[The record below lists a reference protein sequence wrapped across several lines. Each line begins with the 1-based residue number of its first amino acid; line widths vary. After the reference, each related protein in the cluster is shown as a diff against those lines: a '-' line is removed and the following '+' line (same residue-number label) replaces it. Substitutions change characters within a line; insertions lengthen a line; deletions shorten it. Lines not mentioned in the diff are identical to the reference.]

1 MEDASTL
8 LRMEGSVFHII
19 IIEQCLLGVN
29 EFELLRIGRE
39 MDLPVIVI
47 GKYIVFVFF
56 LDMYVIFCFINNFVN
71 LTSQYL

>member
-39 MDLPVIVI
+39 MDLPVI
-47 GKYIVFVFF
+47 GKYTGCVFF
-56 LDMYVIFCFINNFVN
+56 LDK
-71 LTSQYL
+71 

>member
-29 EFELLRIGRE
+29 AFELLRIGRE
-39 MDLPVIVI
+39 MDLPVI
-47 GKYIVFVFF
+47 GKYSMCVCVCVSWICMSFSVS
-56 LDMYVIFCFINNFVN
+56 
-71 LTSQYL
+71 LTIL

>member
-8 LRMEGSVFHII
+8 LRMERSVFDII

-29 EFELLRIGRE
+29 EFELLQIGRE
-39 MDLPVIVI
+39 MDLPVI
-47 GKYIVFVFF
+47 GKHTVCVFF

>member
-8 LRMEGSVFHII
+8 LWKEGNVFHII

-47 GKYIVFVFF
+47 GKYIVCVFF

>member
-8 LRMEGSVFHII
+8 LWKEGNVFHII
-19 IIEQCLLGVN
+19 IIEQCLLGAN

-39 MDLPVIVI
+39 MDLPVI
-47 GKYIVFVFF
+47 GKYTVCVIF
-56 LDMYVIFCFINNFVN
+56 LDMYVIFCFMNNFVN

>member
-8 LRMEGSVFHII
+8 LRMEGSVFHIL

-39 MDLPVIVI
+39 IDLPVI
-47 GKYIVFVFF
+47 GKYTVCVFF
-56 LDMYVIFCFINNFVN
+56 LDKYVIFCFINNFVN

>member
-1 MEDASTL
+1 ME
-8 LRMEGSVFHII
+8 RSVFDII

-29 EFELLRIGRE
+29 EFELLQIGRE
-39 MDLPVIVI
+39 MDLPVI
-47 GKYIVFVFF
+47 GKHTVSVFF

>member
-8 LRMEGSVFHII
+8 LRMERSVFDII

-29 EFELLRIGRE
+29 EFELLQIGRE
-39 MDLPVIVI
+39 MDLPVI
-47 GKYIVFVFF
+47 GKHTVSVFF